1 MSSKKNIWKRN
12 ISTLDQIA
20 EDLYKSKNKEKYY
33 KTIEILYELGIDKL
47 TLGDIRTFIM
57 QQTGISASFNDD
69 YLFAYIMNPEN
80 REKLMR
86 YAGSKIQ
93 YDTMENDWD
102 YEMNE
107 LDFDDRYY

>member
-1 MSSKKNIWKRN
+1 MGSRKNTWKRN

-20 EDLYKSKNKEKYY
+20 EDLYKGKNEEKYY
-33 KTIEILYELGIDKL
+33 KTIEMLYELGINKL

-57 QQTGISASFNDD
+57 QQMGISARFNDD

-86 YAGSKIQ
+86 YADSKIQ
-93 YDTMENDWD
+93 YDTMENDW
-102 YEMNE
+102 NHGITG